1 MYVTPRMLRQIAAVT
16 VAPTLFLACSKDL
29 PLQPSGLAPAG
40 PATRSANAA
49 SASAAGAAQNQLLAT
64 IRQATAQYHDVDAAL
79 ADGYVLASPC
89 EAVPEG
95 GIGVHYRKPTLFDV
109 VVDPSQPELLV
120 YEPKKN
126 GDLQLV
132 AVAFVVPAAPWDLTQ
147 SVRPTLGGQVF
158 EDKRVPDW
166 SSPPFPTYELHVW
179 VWKHNPNG
187 MYATTNPT
195 VSCEFAP

>member
-1 MYVTPRMLRQIAAVT
+1 MNRTPRTLCRIAILTIASTSAV
-16 VAPTLFLACSKDL
+16 ACSDF
-29 PLQPSGLAPAG
+29 PPQPTGLAPLHDATLG
-40 PATRSANAA
+40 PGAA
-49 SASAAGAAQNQLLAT
+49 STSFTTGADQNQLLAV
-64 IRQATAQYHDVDAAL
+64 IRQATARYHRVDAAL
-79 ADGYVLASPC
+79 VDGYVLGSPC
-89 EAVPEG
+89 EAIPTG
-95 GIGVHYRKPTLFDV
+95 GIGIHYRKLALFDA

-120 YEPKKN
+120 YEPQKN

-132 AVAFVVPAAPWDLTQ
+132 AVAFVVRAAQWDVTN
-147 SVRPTLGGQVF
+147 SSPPMLGDQVF

-166 SSPPFPTYELHVW
+166 SSPPFPNYELHVW